1 MLGFCPIILDK
12 DGPNSAQRRQLL
24 MHNVKKQKSANSL
37 IKSSLTD
44 FCVTPEGLEPSTH

>member
-1 MLGFCPIILDK
+1 MLGFRPIILDK
-12 DGPNSAQRRQLL
+12 DGPNTAPKRQLL

>member
-12 DGPNSAQRRQLL
+12 NGQKTAQRIQLL
-24 MHNVKKQKSANSL
+24 MHNVKKQKSTNSL
-37 IKSSLTD
+37 IKSALTD

>member
-12 DGPNSAQRRQLL
+12 DGPSTVQRQQLL
-24 MHNVKKQKSANSL
+24 KHNSIKQKSANSL